1 MKNETDLLAFE
12 VVGNSMDNG
21 TRSSFEEGDKLVV
34 RPFDIND
41 FRNAIGNDL
50 NTFWIIEINQSTLFK
65 QIIEYDS
72 KYDMIK
78 CHSLNTNGQYPD
90 AFIKVE
96 DITKVYRVVQVQYK
110 PIHYEEL

>member
-1 MKNETDLLAFE
+1 MKTDLLAFE

-34 RPFDIND
+34 QLFDISD
-41 FRNAIGNDL
+41 FRNSIGNDL
-50 NTFWIIEINQSTLFK
+50 NSFWVIEIKKGTLFK

-72 KYDMIK
+72 RHDMIK

-110 PIHYEEL
+110 PIHYGDL

>member
-1 MKNETDLLAFE
+1 MKTDLLAFE
-12 VVGNSMDNG
+12 VVGNSMDKG

-34 RPFDIND
+34 QPFDISD
-41 FRNAIGNDL
+41 FRNSIGNDL
-50 NTFWIIEINQSTLFK
+50 NSFWVIEIKKGTLFK

-72 KYDMIK
+72 RHDTVK

-96 DITKVYRVVQVQYK
+96 NITKVYRVVQVQYK
-110 PIHYEEL
+110 PIYYGEL

>member
-1 MKNETDLLAFE
+1 MKTDLLAFE

-21 TRSSFEEGDKLVV
+21 TRFSFEEGDKLVV
-34 RPFDIND
+34 QLFDISD
-41 FRNAIGNDL
+41 FRNSIGNDL
-50 NTFWIIEINQSTLFK
+50 NSFCVIEIKKGTLFK
-65 QIIEYDS
+65 QIIEYDNRH
-72 KYDMIK
+72 DMIK

-110 PIHYEEL
+110 PIHYGEL

>member
-1 MKNETDLLAFE
+1 MKTDLLAFE

-34 RPFDIND
+34 QLFDISD
-41 FRNAIGNDL
+41 FRNSIGNDL
-50 NTFWIIEINQSTLFK
+50 NSFWVIEIKKGTLFK
-65 QIIEYDS
+65 QIIGYDS
-72 KYDMIK
+72 RHDMIK

-110 PIHYEEL
+110 PIHYGEL

>member
-1 MKNETDLLAFE
+1 MKTDLLAFE

-21 TRSSFEEGDKLVV
+21 TRSSFEEGGKLVV
-34 RPFDIND
+34 QLFDISD
-41 FRNAIGNDL
+41 FRNSIGNDL
-50 NTFWIIEINQSTLFK
+50 NSFWVIEIKKGTLFK

-72 KYDMIK
+72 RHDMIK

-90 AFIKVE
+90 TFIKIE

-110 PIHYEEL
+110 PIHYGEL